1 MKCDVLVHKLAKL
14 HEAMKEMERTMK
26 VQVLNM

>member
-1 MKCDVLVHKLAKL
+1 MKGDVLVHKLAEL

-26 VQVLNM
+26 VHVLNI